1 LLGGSPHG
9 AHVAQHE
16 GIAVIAILDYD
27 AGNLTSVKKAVDYL
41 GYRCVVTSNPREV
54 ERADK
59 ILLPGVGHFSA
70 TSNIEARGLITV
82 VRNAISRETPLLG
95 ICVGMQWMFECSE
108 EAPEMLGLAC
118 FRGQCQRLSDQVK
131 VPHVGWNQLQ
141 IRDSGH
147 LFRNIPTGT
156 FMYFTH
162 SYWAPVVEFTTAKCE
177 YGCTFSAAIER
188 GNLFGV
194 QFHPEKS
201 GDPGLRLLRNFCEL

>member
-1 LLGGSPHG
+1 M
-9 AHVAQHE
+9 
-16 GIAVIAILDYD
+16 IAILDYD

-41 GYRCVVTSNPREV
+41 GYSCVVTSDPREV

-70 TSNIEARGLITV
+70 TSNLEARGLSTA
-82 VRNAISRETPLLG
+82 VRNAISREIPLLG
-95 ICVGMQWMFECSE
+95 ICLGMQWLFECSE
-108 EAPEMLGLAC
+108 EAPGIGGLAL
-118 FRGQCQRLSDQVK
+118 FREPCRRFSDRVK

-141 IRDSGH
+141 VRDKGR
-147 LFRNIPTGT
+147 LFRNIPSGT

-162 SYWAPVVEFTTAKCE
+162 SYWAPVVEWTTAECK
-177 YGCTFSAAIER
+177 YGSTFSAAIER

-201 GDPGLRLLRNFCEL
+201 GDPGLLVLRNFCAL